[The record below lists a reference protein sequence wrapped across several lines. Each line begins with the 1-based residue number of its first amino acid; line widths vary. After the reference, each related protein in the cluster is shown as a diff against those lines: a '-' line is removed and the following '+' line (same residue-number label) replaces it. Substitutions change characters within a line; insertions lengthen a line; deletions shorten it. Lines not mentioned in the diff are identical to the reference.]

1 MMQRN
6 GQVYNYPLAVKAI
19 IMATAVH
26 NIEGDRRLSD
36 QDGAGSIDAALADY
50 VVQTQAEDGVECG
63 KPCWWAFNTTSNNP
77 AVGGDKVQTFRASRG
92 ERIRVA
98 IAWWSAAGT
107 PLPHRAIGVDA
118 LGVNFDLRV
127 YRQSNNVTPVAS
139 STSVDNNFEIV
150 DFIAPE
156 TGAYTI
162 RVRKQSATENDNA
175 LGIAWMK
182 LATYLPEVRRNSD
195 GWTSAIYVRNDGPTN
210 WQGKVTFFD
219 QAGNYAGESTMTNL
233 APNAVWS
240 GAIPP
245 NNWIGAAV
253 VSGSDDIS
261 VVIRNDKTGL
271 ATFDNG
277 LTPGGATDPAWGL
290 AGAVIHAPALY
301 NNIFG
306 GYSSTFYVQNPN
318 ATGANIVLPLFGRTG
333 YGDYAGGA
341 FMGAGNQQVLP
352 IGPIVNNT
360 SWAGSLYGTATQPVA
375 FRIYEEK
382 GSTESRSYNATAV
395 GRHLIYVPAAYRNY
409 YGFNSGLVI
418 QNLHDSSSANVTLR
432 YCERTVT
439 NPATCPT
446 QSVSIP
452 ARRAVGVNLNNAPV
466 PNGWSGTVSLQSQS
480 SSIPI
485 AAVVNNTNSVGG
497 YAFNAIGYGSKL
509 AIFPRAAKNANGR
522 STGFTVRNVSGATI
536 QIIPRYYS
544 ADGAQIWWGDALQN
558 TQGQPIT
565 LQSAQAIGYFQA
577 TDCLPAGLCLPN
589 DWQGSIVLEA
599 TGDIVAVMR
608 EDTSSTTS
616 GYNGVSR

>member
-1 MMQRN
+1 MSTLRHHQLGLLFILLSVVGLLVLTRTQTLASADPRDASFPTVTPTATLPPSEEDWEVAESFDSPLPTPIPTVMPELSRFGRIALHYLAEQREVASETLLIE
-6 GQVYNYPLAVKAI
+6 QEHPRSYPLLGREF
-19 IMATAVH
+19 MAFTILDTNDGQAFVLLVDTATDEVVDDLATMEQANGEAH
-26 NIEGDRRLSD
+26 FARYGKLDPALYERL
-36 QDGAGSIDAALADY
+36 
-50 VVQTQAEDGVECG
+50 QTVDE
-63 KPCWWAFNTTSNNP
+63 TT
-77 AVGGDKVQTFRASRG
+77 Q
-92 ERIRVA
+92 
-98 IAWWSAAGT
+98 
-107 PLPHRAIGVDA
+107 L
-118 LGVNFDLRV
+118 
-127 YRQSNNVTPVAS
+127 PVALWVVS
-139 STSVDNNFEIV
+139 DYGDIE
-150 DFIAPE
+150 E
-156 TGAYTI
+156 
-162 RVRKQSATENDNA
+162 
-175 LGIAWMK
+175 K
-182 LATYLPEVRRNSD
+182 LHSELAGKYPEV
-195 GWTSAIYVRNDGPTN
+195 AE
-210 WQGKVTFFD
+210 
-219 QAGNYAGESTMTNL
+219 AL

-245 NNWIGAAV
+245 NNWVGTAV

-418 QNLHDSSSANVTLR
+418 QNLHNSSSANVTLR

-439 NPATCPT
+439 NPANCPT

-497 YAFNAIGYGSKL
+497 YAFNATGYGSKL

-522 STGFTVRNVSGATI
+522 STGFTVRNVSGTTI

-544 ADGAQIWWGDALQN
+544 ADGVQIWWGDALQN